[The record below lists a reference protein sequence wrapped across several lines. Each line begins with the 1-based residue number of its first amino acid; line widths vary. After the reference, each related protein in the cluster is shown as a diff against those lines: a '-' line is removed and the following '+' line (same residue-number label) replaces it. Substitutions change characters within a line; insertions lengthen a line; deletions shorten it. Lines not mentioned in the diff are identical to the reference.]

1 MTMRCVGMAA
11 DVSGSVGLAG
21 FISRSKRSA
30 NDAARR
36 NTGGKR

>member
-1 MTMRCVGMAA
+1 MTMRFVGMAA
-11 DVSGSVGLAG
+11 GVAGAIGLAD